1 MKRTI
6 VYFFLN
12 IIAIVVVINFFFG
25 NGGVSDL
32 ITEKYHLTTIQIKTK
47 EKELALLSQHSD
59 LLSEKSSKNID
70 EYLVKHGYKP
80 ENTLIFR
87 FVSSPSSQEKPYSTH
102 LLTRLYL
109 VCGIL
114 ILSLFLGE
122 TCLYLLAKGAFRL

>member
-1 MKRTI
+1 MKRAI
-6 VYFFLN
+6 VYLLVN
-12 IIAIVVVINFFFG
+12 AIAIVIVMNFFFG
-25 NGGVSDL
+25 KGGVSDL
-32 ITEKYHLTTIQIKTK
+32 ITEKHHLATVQIQTK
-47 EKELALLSQHSD
+47 EKELALLSQNSD

-87 FVSSPSSQEKPYSTH
+87 FVSPPSPQEKPYSTH
-102 LLTRLYL
+102 LITRLYL

-114 ILSLFLGE
+114 ILSLFVGE